1 MLANV
6 HGVDLGALLADME
19 AQERG
24 YTSAEAERRI
34 LYNANSSRF
43 ARKAAR
49 RRRRQDK
56 ADEKPNPGSGNWTI
70 EQFQRGRENSEDA
83 DLRQAMRELGI
94 S

>member
-24 YTSAEAERRI
+24 YTSAESERRI
-34 LYNANSSRF
+34 LYNANCGRF

-49 RRRRQDK
+49 RTANQDR
-56 ADEKPNPGSGNWTI
+56 ADEKPNPGSGNWTVA
-70 EQFQRGRENSEDA
+70 QFERTGAHLER
-83 DLRQAMRELGI
+83 
-94 S
+94 